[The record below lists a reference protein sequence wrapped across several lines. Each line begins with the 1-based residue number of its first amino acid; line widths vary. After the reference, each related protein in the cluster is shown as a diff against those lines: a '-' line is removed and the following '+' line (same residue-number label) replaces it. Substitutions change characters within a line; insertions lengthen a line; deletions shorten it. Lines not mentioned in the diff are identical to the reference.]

1 MTNVAIAVGDSGVG
15 APRATAPPPAPS
27 GPGCGRG
34 DQSMTDLSRII
45 SALEDNPTEG
55 AQALDAA
62 RLGFLEWVFAAP
74 GPVTARMA
82 RDALDTQA
90 ARGAQSPAARA
101 FVGCVRQACS
111 GASTVPQRRRGARAT
126 EWIN

>member
-1 MTNVAIAVGDSGVG
+1 MT
-15 APRATAPPPAPS
+15 TL
-27 GPGCGRG
+27 
-34 DQSMTDLSRII
+34 TRII
-45 SALEDNPTEG
+45 EALEDSPARG

-101 FVGCVRQACS
+101 FVGYIRDVCACAPS
-111 GASTVPQRRRGARAT
+111 SAHRRRGARSGT
-126 EWIN
+126 WLN

>member
-1 MTNVAIAVGDSGVG
+1 
-15 APRATAPPPAPS
+15 
-27 GPGCGRG
+27 
-34 DQSMTDLSRII
+34 MTDPTQII
-45 SALEDNPTEG
+45 GALEDNPEQG

-90 ARGAQSPAARA
+90 ARDAQSPAARA
-101 FVGCVRQACS
+101 FVGCVRQVCHA
-111 GASTVPQRRRGARAT
+111 ASTVPHRRRGARAT
-126 EWIN
+126 AFVN